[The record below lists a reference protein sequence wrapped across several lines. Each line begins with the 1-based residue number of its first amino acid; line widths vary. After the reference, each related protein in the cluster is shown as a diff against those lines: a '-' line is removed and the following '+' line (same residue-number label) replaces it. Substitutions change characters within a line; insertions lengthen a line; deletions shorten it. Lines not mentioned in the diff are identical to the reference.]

1 MTSNSDGRPAGT
13 DLTTTPGSVS
23 HNAPLPIPMP
33 RAALKDTGFGSDASF
48 AENELRGKVVD
59 RMKLM
64 ALRHCMHLDERR
76 GTRLA
81 VGPHALAFL
90 FATGSGGQPGD
101 RDVVAGTRLLFDYDD
116 VIDTYNLSA
125 VLDTLILVAHEY
137 RPGTFDP
144 REHMCNRVEP
154 MGRDAELIGVGVTTV
169 YPAPDGAARASTL
182 GMDQPYRAVV
192 RMIDGTDLWLT
203 SPGGFFAAVQ
213 VWATQTLNVRGVRT
227 RDWNWWSGLR
237 APAAEPELP
246 SLLGQLS
253 ALLDL
258 AAGYSPVRGPEQPV
272 QSEHRVDLKPP
283 PQRVQLRGRHVRG

>member
-1 MTSNSDGRPAGT
+1 
-13 DLTTTPGSVS
+13 
-23 HNAPLPIPMP
+23 MP

-48 AENELRGKVVD
+48 AENELRGKAVD

-90 FATGSGGQPGD
+90 FATGSGGRPGD

-116 VIDTYNLSA
+116 VIDTNDLSA
-125 VLDTLILVAHEY
+125 VLETLIRVAHEY
-137 RPGTFDP
+137 RSGMFDP

-169 YPAPDGAARASTL
+169 YPAPGGAARASTL

-203 SPGGFFAAVQ
+203 CPGGFFAAVQ

-227 RDWNWWSGLR
+227 REWHWWSGQR

-258 AAGYSPVRGPEQPV
+258 AAGYGPMYEPEQPAPG
-272 QSEHRVDLKPP
+272 EHRVDPKPQ
-283 PQRVQLRGRHVRG
+283 PQRVQLRGRHGRG

>member
-1 MTSNSDGRPAGT
+1 
-13 DLTTTPGSVS
+13 
-23 HNAPLPIPMP
+23 MP
-33 RAALKDTGFGSDASF
+33 RATRGDTGFGSDASF
-48 AENELRGKVVD
+48 AENELRGKAVD

-90 FATGSGGQPGD
+90 FATGSGRQPRD
-101 RDVVAGTRLLFDYDD
+101 RDVAAGTRLLFDYDD
-116 VIDTYNLSA
+116 VIDTNDLSA

-154 MGRDAELIGVGVTTV
+154 MERDAELIGVGVTTV
-169 YPAPDGAARASTL
+169 YPAPAGAASASTL

-192 RMIDGTDLWLT
+192 RMIDGTDLWL
-203 SPGGFFAAVQ
+203 SCPGGFFAAVQ

-227 RDWNWWSGLR
+227 REWNWWSGQR
-237 APAAEPELP
+237 APVAEPELP
-246 SLLGQLS
+246 SLLGQL
-253 ALLDL
+253 ATLLDL
-258 AAGYSPVRGPEQPV
+258 AAGYGPVRGPEQPTHTE
-272 QSEHRVDLKPP
+272 QHVDFEPP
-283 PQRVQLRGRHVRG
+283 PQRVRLRGRHATG

>member
-1 MTSNSDGRPAGT
+1 MASNSGGQPAGT
-13 DLTTTPGSVS
+13 DVTTTAGSIS
-23 HNAPLPIPMP
+23 HDPPLAIPMP

-48 AENELRGKVVD
+48 AENELRGKAVD

-90 FATGSGGQPGD
+90 FSTGSGGRPGD
-101 RDVVAGTRLLFDYDD
+101 RDVAAGTRLLFDYDD
-116 VIDTYNLSA
+116 VIDTNDLSA
-125 VLDTLILVAHEY
+125 VLETLIRVAHEY
-137 RPGTFDP
+137 RPGMFDP

-154 MGRDAELIGVGVTTV
+154 MERDAELIGVGVTTI

-192 RMIDGTDLWLT
+192 RMIDGTDLWLAC
-203 SPGGFFAAVQ
+203 PGGFFAAVQ

-227 RDWNWWSGLR
+227 REWNWWSGQR
-237 APAAEPELP
+237 APAADPELP

-253 ALLDL
+253 TLLDL
-258 AAGYSPVRGPEQPV
+258 AAGYGPVHEPEQPAH
-272 QSEHRVDLKPP
+272 QDHRVDLKPQ
-283 PQRVQLRGRHVRG
+283 PQRVQLRGRHGRR